1 MFLAVGALL
10 HQLLT
15 FGASQ
20 RERLIITAAI
30 LGTLIPVSIYHC
42 ATDEIIMHEIAFGAM
57 VIMVG
62 RKIRQLIRERIK
74 NPESQ
79 RRLRRM
85 ASFGTGTSP
94 LPCFV

>member
-15 FGASQ
+15 FEASQ
-20 RERLIITAAI
+20 RQRLIITAAI

-42 ATDEIIMHEIAFGAM
+42 VTDEIIVHEVAFGAM

-62 RKIRQLIRERIK
+62 RKIRELIRERIK
-74 NPESQ
+74 NAESQ

-94 LPCFV
+94 